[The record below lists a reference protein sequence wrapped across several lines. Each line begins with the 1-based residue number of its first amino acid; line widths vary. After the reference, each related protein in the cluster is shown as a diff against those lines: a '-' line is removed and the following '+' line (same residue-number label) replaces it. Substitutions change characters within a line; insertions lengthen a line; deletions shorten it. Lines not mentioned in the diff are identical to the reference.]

1 MSLVVLDIGVG
12 NTASMVW
19 ALERL
24 GARPDLTA
32 DSERIASAERL
43 VFPGVGAA
51 GFAAARLEQLGL
63 ADVLKAYDRPLLG
76 VCLGMQLLFERS
88 EEGDAPG
95 LGRLPGT
102 VRRIAPAPE
111 RPSPHMGWN
120 RLTVERADEPLLA
133 GVEDGAY
140 AYFVHGYAAPVSAA
154 TVASAD
160 YGGPFSAVVR
170 QGAVCGCQ
178 FHPERSGPLGARVLQ
193 NFLDLPC

>member
-1 MSLVVLDIGVG
+1 MNLVVLDIGVG

-24 GARPDLTA
+24 GARPALSSDPR
-32 DSERIASAERL
+32 RIAGAARL

-51 GFAAARLEQLGL
+51 GFAAARLRALGL
-63 ADVLKAYDRPLLG
+63 VEALTAFERPMLG
-76 VCLGMQLLFERS
+76 VCLGMQMLFDRS

-95 LGRLPGT
+95 LGRLDGA
-102 VRRIAPAPE
+102 VRRIAPVPG

-120 RLTVERADEPLLA
+120 RLWLRSPDEALLD
-133 GVEDGAY
+133 GVEDGAF
-140 AYFVHGYAAPVSAA
+140 AYFVHGYAAPVGEA

-160 YGGPFSAVVR
+160 YGGAFSALVR
-170 QGAVCGCQ
+170 KANICGCQ
-178 FHPERSGPLGARVLQ
+178 FHPERSGPVGARILR